1 MDFDEI
7 KSLFDNSRFSE
18 FEEFVKCKGLSSGDL
33 LFILILEVWI
43 SLFGEDSSIKSLFD
57 DVFLFQGNN
66 KVISKI
72 ESCAYGLLYIG
83 LGGNDAGSIISED
96 FEIKLLNFI
105 QRIAQS
111 DNLGKISI
119 LNLKNTLQKD
129 FLNAF
134 YEIQSFILG
143 DNQDNINESS

>member
-1 MDFDEI
+1 MIKIFINFIDDFDDI
-7 KSLFDNSRFSE
+7 
-18 FEEFVKCKGLSSGDL
+18 
-33 LFILILEVWI
+33 
-43 SLFGEDSSIKSLFD
+43 
-57 DVFLFQGNN
+57 FLFQGNN

-96 FEIKLLNFI
+96 FEIKLLNFV